1 VEVLHGLLGR
11 LALAGVRTL
20 AELGE
25 PSGQHSGEHSTGEH
39 STGEHST
46 GEHGES

>member
-1 VEVLHGLLGR
+1 MLASTVLAAALATVEVLHGLLGR

-25 PSGQHSGEHSTGEH
+25 HVQA
-39 STGEHST
+39 
-46 GEHGES
+46 